1 MVSKPR
7 VMHTFSGMWEDDDDL
22 NIGREET
29 LQQEKDQRGVQEGDF
44 IPEPKSSSA
53 PSTVTSSGPAASAD
67 ARYSGDFWTQQAQSR
82 AESQWKGVY
91 DAVRSVVLGSMGR
104 GMGVSPEKEKQ
115 LAINRVFGKGGM
127 LEDFSRSM
135 SSPGIEAGATLS
147 GGTQRLQ
154 VLQQRKPPAGRKTG
168 YTLEQWQ
175 KDYEFAQTDQ
185 ADMQRAASTY
195 NQQQR
200 SLVQAY
206 TDAATTLIDYIP
218 EILRSGFDQDA
229 IALAEVTARGQVNKA
244 NPYYKAPSVSSSNP
258 SVMHTFGGMY
268 DDDEDTVMGE
278 TFTPRDDSGAP
289 PPMDTGGENM
299 GMGGG
304 NIDIGAP
311 SGLFDPRVD
320 NTGNTG
326 NYEDTPLF
334 NTPDGQPQGTGLT
347 KPKGKWK
354 ELKNLDDYVTE
365 VGQIVF
371 YGGQFQ
377 QFTDGKW
384 VPLQYLGEEGQAQNA
399 YLWDQVLKSGI
410 TSQEFGSYRTFYDTK
425 SGLVKVDRDID
436 AGVLFG
442 LPEGEGQDIFNPS
455 RFFGSRYNPDTGE
468 YRDPFEIWKKAPR
481 EPDGPSNAEIFTPKA
496 HKLQLE
502 RDAAE
507 GGTTPGSRLPALGA
521 GLSAEDT
528 YNRLAGMSP
537 PDWWPKDA
545 TGNLMVPWPPV
556 QWSQPSPMADP
567 IASFDA
573 STFKQVQDAARQG
586 AFGEGPMKEALGA
599 DPFGEAA
606 IISEDVNGDGISEMF
621 IRDTGGN
628 MRQIA
633 AQPRTPSV
641 SIEDQIADALA
652 TNNFARAQD
661 LKRFRDQPSDMERFE
676 AALQF
681 SQRPASSFELANI
694 AAGNMPGGGVPA
706 QSLNRAF
713 SDIVGGYADPGMLT
727 NRMLNADPE
736 LSSNAINAI
745 SSAGLGFDVPDT
757 PERFQ
762 QAFEVLIQ
770 SGYTPASAST
780 ALGFSP
786 GDIGRLEAAITPSYQ
801 RVGEGDQFLQ
811 EAFQNAFREYDFPT
825 LMREGDRPSS
835 IVNSALS
842 TEPNRLSRHEQWLK
856 DQAAKDVSR
865 NMDYETGR
873 EASENV
879 FDPNYG
885 GAKFMQTGGPVAQT
899 GGASPSTV
907 QDVFG
912 TGTPELADVL
922 NRFPERTLGAETP
935 EMGLPYSV
943 YEGKIGTNLPQTSDQ
958 WQKRFDT
965 AGVGGPTSA
974 GTMPGMWEDEDDENL
989 TREQRLAR
997 ERQRRGAQAGD
1008 FSSTMSTPAS
1018 NSRFPQGARQHSGL
1032 IVPSD
1037 MYNVMNREPLTSR
1050 QPALGASNLPI
1061 ASMQAQ
1067 RNMTPGGM
1075 AAYQSA
1081 AKFAGIPEDEFRY
1094 SLQTTNP
1101 GGFQSTM
1108 KKKTQRRPSYA

>member
-1 MVSKPR
+1 MVSKPK
-7 VMHTFSGMWEDDDDL
+7 VMHTFSGMWEDDEDL
-22 NIGREET
+22 NIGRQET
-29 LQQEKDQRGVQEGDF
+29 LEQEKDQRGVREGDF
-44 IPEPKSSSA
+44 TPTPQTTTNTTSA
-53 PSTVTSSGPAASAD
+53 ISQDP
-67 ARYSGDFWTQQAQSR
+67 RYSGDFWNQQAQSR
-82 AESQWKGVY
+82 TESQWNGVY

-135 SSPGIEAGATLS
+135 STPGIEAGATLG

-154 VLQQRKPPAGRKTG
+154 VMQRKKPPVDRKGG
-168 YTLEQWQ
+168 YDLEQWQ
-175 KDYEFAQTDQ
+175 KDYDFAQIDRT
-185 ADMQRAASTY
+185 DMQRAVSTY

-229 IALAEVTARGQVNKA
+229 IALAEVTARGQINKS

-278 TFTPRDDSGAP
+278 AFTPRDDSGAP
-289 PPMDTGGENM
+289 PPMD
-299 GMGGG
+299 MGGG
-304 NIDIGAP
+304 GFGPGDGTGVSGMDIINEGMIGGEAGAGP
-311 SGLFDPRVD
+311 GTQVNFPEA
-320 NTGNTG
+320 
-326 NYEDTPLF
+326 EDSPLF
-334 NTPDGQPQGTGLT
+334 NIPDEQPRGTGLT

-354 ELKNLDDYVTE
+354 ELKNLDDYAAE

-377 QFTDGKW
+377 QFVDGNW
-384 VPLQYLGEEGQAQNA
+384 VPLQYQGEEGQAQNA
-399 YLWDQVLKSGI
+399 YLWDQALKSVP
-410 TSQEFGSYRTFYDTK
+410 SQEFGSYRTFYDTK
-425 SGLVKVDRDID
+425 SGLIKVDRDID
-436 AGVLFG
+436 SGVLFG

-455 RFFGSRYNPDTGE
+455 RFFGARYDPDTRE
-468 YRDPFEIWKKAPR
+468 YSDPFQLWKNSSR
-481 EPDGPSNAEIFTPKA
+481 EEGGLSNAEIFTPKA

-502 RDAAE
+502 REDAAS
-507 GGTTPGSRLPALGA
+507 GTTSGNRLPSLGA

-599 DPFGEAA
+599 DPFAEGF
-606 IISEDVNGDGISEMF
+606 IFSEDVNGDGISEMF

-713 SDIVGGYADPGMLT
+713 SDIVGGYTDPGMLT

-801 RVGEGDQFLQ
+801 RVGEGDQFLR
-811 EAFQNAFREYDFPT
+811 EAFQNAFGEYDFST

-835 IVNSALS
+835 IVNSALT
-842 TEPNRLSRHEQWLK
+842 TEPDRLSRHEQWLK

-885 GAKFMQTGGPVAQT
+885 GAKFMQTGAPVTQT

-912 TGTPELADVL
+912 TRKPELEDVL
-922 NRFPERTLGAETP
+922 NYFPETTP
-935 EMGLPYSV
+935 QATM
-943 YEGKIGTNLPQTSDQ
+943 GTNLPQTSDQ

-997 ERQRRGAQAGD
+997 EKQRRGTQAGD
-1008 FSSTMSTPAS
+1008 FSSTMI
-1018 NSRFPQGARQHSGL
+1018 PQGARQHSGL

-1081 AKFAGIPEDEFRY
+1081 AQFAGIPEDEFKY

-1108 KKKTQRRPSYA
+1108 KKKTQKRPTYA

>member
-29 LQQEKDQRGVQEGDF
+29 LQQEKDQRGVREGDF

-53 PSTVTSSGPAASAD
+53 PSTVTSSGPAASPD
-67 ARYSGDFWTQQAQSR
+67 ARHSGDFWTQQAKSR
-82 AESQWKGVY
+82 TESQWNGVY

-147 GGTQRLQ
+147 DHMENMRRSQRK
-154 VLQQRKPPAGRKTG
+154 KPPANRKGG
-168 YTLEQWQ
+168 YTLEEWQ

-185 ADMQRAASTY
+185 ADMQRAVSTY

-278 TFTPRDDSGAP
+278 TLTPRDDSGAP
-289 PPMDTGGENM
+289 PPMDTGGGGFGAGDGTGVS
-299 GMGGG
+299 GMDIINEGIIGGEAG
-304 NIDIGAP
+304 
-311 SGLFDPRVD
+311 DP
-320 NTGNTG
+320 TGTQVNFPEA
-326 NYEDTPLF
+326 EDTPLF

-354 ELKNLDDYVTE
+354 ELKNLDDYDVAE
-365 VGQIVF
+365 VGQIIF
-371 YGGQFQ
+371 FGGQFQ
-377 QFTDGKW
+377 QFADGQW
-384 VPLQYLGEEGQAQNA
+384 VPLQYQGEEGQARNA

-410 TSQEFGSYRTFYDTK
+410 TSREFGSYRTFYDTK

-436 AGVLFG
+436 SSVLFG
-442 LPEGEGQDIFNPS
+442 LPEGEGKDIFNPS

-468 YRDPFEIWKKAPR
+468 YRDPFEIWKKASR
-481 EPDGPSNAEIFTPKA
+481 EKGGLSNAEIFTPQA

-502 RDAAE
+502 REGAAS
-507 GGTTPGSRLPALGA
+507 GTTSGNRLPSLGA

-528 YNRLAGMSP
+528 YNRLAGMKS
-537 PDWWPKDA
+537 PDWWPD
-545 TGNLMVPWPPV
+545 MVPWPPV

-599 DPFGEAA
+599 DPFAEGF
-606 IISEDVNGDGISEMF
+606 IFSEDVNGDGISEMF

-825 LMREGDRPSS
+825 LMRDGDRPSS

-842 TEPNRLSRHEQWLK
+842 TEPDRLSRHEQWLK

-885 GAKFMQTGGPVAQT
+885 GAKFMQTGAPVTQT
-899 GGASPSTV
+899 GGAFPSTV

-912 TGTPELADVL
+912 TRKPELEDVL
-922 NRFPERTLGAETP
+922 NYFPETTP
-935 EMGLPYSV
+935 QATM
-943 YEGKIGTNLPQTSDQ
+943 GTNLPQTSDQ
-958 WQKRFDT
+958 WQKRFDA

-997 ERQRRGAQAGD
+997 ERQRRGTQAGD
-1008 FSSTMSTPAS
+1008 FSSTMI
-1018 NSRFPQGARQHSGL
+1018 PQGARQHSGL

-1081 AKFAGIPEDEFRY
+1081 AQFAGIPEDEFRY

-1108 KKKTQRRPSYA
+1108 KKKTQRRPTYA